1 ALSPDPAAS
10 PKPTA
15 VDAPAADPLTWIPRR
30 SPPAAE
36 PIRWLGAEAAE
47 AEEAA
52 AQTLVVLAD
61 RRHRRDRR
69 LQRDRRWGRRS
80 RHRFGGDEL
89 SRWPAVGG
97 FGRGRERRGLGRNES
112 WHRRH
117 RGRRRLGDH
126 R

>member
-1 ALSPDPAAS
+1 ALSPAPAAS

-15 VDAPAADPLTWIPRR
+15 VDTPAAEPLTRIPRR

-36 PIRWLGAEAAE
+36 PTRWLRAEAAE

-61 RRHRRDRR
+61 RRHRRHRR
-69 LQRDRRWGRRS
+69 LQRNRRWGRRG

-89 SRWPAVGG
+89 SRWSAVGR
-97 FGRGRERRGLGRNES
+97 FGGGRERRGLGRNGNV
-112 WHRRH
+112 R
-117 RGRRRLGDH
+117 
-126 R
+126 